1 MDGFDQK
8 LEKPRHGLRRLSA
21 YDYTQAGAY
30 FVTLV
35 TVDRALLFGTIV
47 DGAMRLSSYGQLA
60 QDVWAGL
67 PQHYPHITLDSFV
80 VMPNH
85 IHGVV
90 FIADNADV
98 GTGLK
103 PARAALT
110 ALPPDGAVGAGLKPA
125 RPGSPMRHGL
135 PELIRA
141 FKTFSA
147 RRINEARGTPGTS
160 IWQPNYYEHVIRS
173 ERSLDAIR
181 EYILTNPQR
190 WTEDTENPVRDA
202 GHP

>member
-110 ALPPDGAVGAGLKPA
+110 ALPPRAAPCTARLVAICSWGAL
-125 RPGSPMRHGL
+125 
-135 PELIRA
+135 
-141 FKTFSA
+141 FS
-147 RRINEARGTPGTS
+147 TM
-160 IWQPNYYEHVIRS
+160 
-173 ERSLDAIR
+173 
-181 EYILTNPQR
+181 ILT
-190 WTEDTENPVRDA
+190 WWVA
-202 GHP
+202 VSSLA

>member
-1 MDGFDQK
+1 MNGFDQTP
-8 LEKPRHGLRRLSA
+8 EKPRHGLRRLSD
-21 YDYTQAGAY
+21 YDYAQAGAY

-35 TVDRALLFGTIV
+35 TVDRALLFGTTV
-47 DGAMRLSSYGQLA
+47 DGAMCLSSYGQIA
-60 QDVWAGL
+60 HAVWADL

-85 IHGVV
+85 LHGVI
-90 FIADNADV
+90 FFAGDA
-98 GTGLK
+98 
-103 PARAALT
+103 
-110 ALPPDGAVGAGLKPA
+110 AVGAGLKPA
-125 RPGSPMRHGL
+125 RPAPPMRHGL

-160 IWQPNYYEHVIRS
+160 IWQRNYYEHVIRN

-190 WTEDTENPVRDA
+190 WADDTENPMKGT
-202 GHP
+202 GHSS